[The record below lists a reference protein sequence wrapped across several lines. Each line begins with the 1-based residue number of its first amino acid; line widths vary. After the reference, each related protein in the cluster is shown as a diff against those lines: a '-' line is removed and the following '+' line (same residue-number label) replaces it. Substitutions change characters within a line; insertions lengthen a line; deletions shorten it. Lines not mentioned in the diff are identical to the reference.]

1 MWELDNSTDL
11 VAPIRA
17 VSTACV
23 RQLLDEPV
31 ACSVAGMITCKSAE
45 EVKKLRRAGAIVG
58 DTLRLIREMV
68 APGVTLKAL
77 NAAAEALIVSRGAH
91 PTFKGYHGFPAALC
105 LSVNEQVVHGIPS
118 KRGLKN
124 GDVLSVDCGATLEG
138 YVGDSAITVGVGEIT
153 EEKRQLLE
161 TTRASLLAGIEAAR
175 PGNTV
180 GDVGAAIEAVINTRG
195 YGIVREYCGHGIGTA
210 LHEDPQVPNYGE
222 AGTGPTIEAG
232 WCLAI
237 EPMVN
242 LGSDEVVTLSDGWT
256 VVTRDGAASA
266 HFELAI
272 AILADQVQIL
282 TLTSDGEMP

>member
-1 MWELDNSTDL
+1 
-11 VAPIRA
+11 
-17 VSTACV
+17 
-23 RQLLDEPV
+23 
-31 ACSVAGMITCKSAE
+31 MITRKSPE
-45 EVKKLRRAGAIVG
+45 EVKQLRRAGAIVG
-58 DTLRLIREMV
+58 DTLRLVRSM
-68 APGVTLKAL
+68 AAAGVTLKAL
-77 NAAAEALIVSRGAH
+77 DAAAEALIVSRGAH

-118 KRGLKN
+118 RRALEP
-124 GDVLSVDCGATLEG
+124 GDVLSVDCGATLDG
-138 YVGDSAITVGVGEIT
+138 YVGDSAITVAIGEVSQD
-153 EEKRQLLE
+153 KRQLIE
-161 TTRASLLAGIEAAR
+161 TTRLSLLAVIEAAR

-180 GDVGAAIEAVINTRG
+180 GDIGAAIEAVINERG

-222 AGTGPTIEAG
+222 AGTGPTIESG

-242 LGSDEVVTLSDGWT
+242 LGGDEVVTLPDGWT
-256 VVTRDGAASA
+256 VVTRDGTASA

-272 AILADQVQIL
+272 AILSDEVQIL